1 MTALRKASL
10 FLMLPF
16 VVFFSLGFFV
26 FDMHAG
32 EAAYVAFMLPLFMAA
47 AAAKFI
53 VLPMLLVL
61 SFALFY
67 IKALDVLDQAR
78 SFLPIASAILLARTE
93 KYHAIAI
100 KTFKLVLG
108 VTLISILLYII
119 IIAPCCILAAFLLIG
134 LGSGQG
140 RAGRHE
146 GAGSVGA
153 AG

>member
-16 VVFFSLGFFV
+16 VIIFSLGFFV

-32 EAAYVAFMLPLFMAA
+32 EAAYLAFVLTLFTAA
-47 AAAKFI
+47 AASLFI

-61 SFALFY
+61 PFVLFY

-78 SFLPIASAILLARTE
+78 SFLPVASAILLARTE

-100 KTFKLVLG
+100 RSFKLVLG

-119 IIAPCCILAAFLLIG
+119 IKYTCCVLAALLLIG
-134 LGSGQG
+134 LGKGSRG
-140 RAGRHE
+140 GRHE